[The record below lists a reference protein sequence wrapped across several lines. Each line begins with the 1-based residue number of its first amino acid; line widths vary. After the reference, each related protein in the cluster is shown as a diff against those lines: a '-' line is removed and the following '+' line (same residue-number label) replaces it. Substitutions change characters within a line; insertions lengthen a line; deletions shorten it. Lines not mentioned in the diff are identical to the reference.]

1 MTRQGQERNRSIST
15 GLKPATAVRLK
26 SLPWNFAQLGSDA
39 TTATSHS
46 RRTTDN
52 LPSHKFHTNF
62 SGLDGTKP
70 STGSTNVNGLPKA
83 MQDGVGSNDMNR
95 SKEEDVFGN
104 MK

>member
-1 MTRQGQERNRSIST
+1 MSIPGYCT
-15 GLKPATAVRLK
+15 IQ
-26 SLPWNFAQLGSDA
+26 LP

-52 LPSHKFHTNF
+52 LPGHKFQSNF

-70 STGSTNVNGLPKA
+70 STGSTQVNGFTKV
-83 MQDGVGSNDMNR
+83 QDGAALNFMNR